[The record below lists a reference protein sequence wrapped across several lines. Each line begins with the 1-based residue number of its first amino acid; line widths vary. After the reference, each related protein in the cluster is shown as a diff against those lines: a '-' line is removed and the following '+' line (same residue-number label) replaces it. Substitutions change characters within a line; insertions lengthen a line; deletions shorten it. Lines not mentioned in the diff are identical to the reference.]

1 MSTLMTER
9 RRPLEN
15 DDGQGALFGGEA
27 FAPAGPA
34 PAWKRPARPE
44 VDAPASA
51 GAAPFQAGVDA
62 GVQAPPAADPGSPAS
77 QGFEP
82 GAQRAEAGLAPP
94 RGFEPGAQ
102 QFADRALDRTRAFEG
117 GSGGAA
123 ARALD
128 PDAGGSGPSAPF
140 ADEIAEL
147 ERATEGH
154 APRRPRAPLAGP
166 TLDDVMS
173 RVWEGLATGLPAACP
188 VCQGEVVPALSG
200 PPQGR
205 CSSCGTTI
213 D

>member
-1 MSTLMTER
+1 VSTLMTER
-9 RRPLEN
+9 RRPPEN

-34 PAWKRPARPE
+34 PAWKRPARRDA
-44 VDAPASA
+44 DAPTSADTKAFEASVEA
-51 GAAPFQAGVDA
+51 E
-62 GVQAPPAADPGSPAS
+62 APPDADPDASPS
-77 QGFEP
+77 HGFDS

-94 RGFEPGAQ
+94 HGFEPGAPQ
-102 QFADRALDRTRAFEG
+102 SADPDLDRPDAFEG
-117 GSGGAA
+117 GSGRAA
-123 ARALD
+123 SRALD
-128 PDAGGSGPSAPF
+128 PDPAGSGPSAPF

-147 ERATEGH
+147 ERAT

-166 TLDDVMS
+166 TLDDLMS

>member
-1 MSTLMTER
+1 VSTLMTER

-27 FAPAGPA
+27 FAPSGPA
-34 PAWKRPARPE
+34 PAWKRPARP
-44 VDAPASA
+44 DADASA
-51 GAAPFQAGVDA
+51 GAKTFEARVEAE
-62 GVQAPPAADPGSPAS
+62 APPVADPDSPAS
-77 QGFEP
+77 DGFEP

-94 RGFEPGAQ
+94 HGFEPGAPQ
-102 QFADRALDRTRAFEG
+102 SADPELDQPHPLEG

-128 PDAGGSGPSAPF
+128 PDAAGSGPSAPF

-154 APRRPRAPLAGP
+154 APRRPRAPLTGP